1 MMPSAVAKK
10 KVHHPK
16 STPPTLLDDG
26 RDDIETAVTNTNTI
40 RPLQQ
45 VYHTMKKGDLLCR
58 LLRKCNVWKFLAI
71 ASVSL
76 HFYRNLQSVHDY
88 GIPISTISQWDN
100 MPVEQMASA
109 DNLIHMSNVQGEK
122 RVLREVNTQ
131 QNWAEESNL
140 DVCARART
148 IKTSATFYSWKGQ
161 CRSPDWLVSQT
172 MKGEDGRLTLATIIP
187 ALKRDGYEIMLKLM
201 ESIEMETVPPNE
213 VVIALSDVGRDEE
226 NAFCNSFLKNLTDVF
241 SKSPIKLICIG
252 ERMTAGRAR
261 NIAAKSSTSELLS
274 MMDSD
279 DTESPIRNEVSKNI
293 FECRGG
299 KLKIFLHSF
308 FQSYGQKKTPS
319 AIPDGYK
326 CAEHENGTELL
337 LGEQLYD
344 LLKVSHNRLWIHAP
358 IHHGWPVVHR
368 SVFTE
373 VSYSSLYKGE
383 DALFIRDVMYS
394 FGRHNNTALFLK
406 RPLGFYVK
414 SGQSYKDLQ

>member
-1 MMPSAVAKK
+1 M
-10 KVHHPK
+10 
-16 STPPTLLDDG
+16 
-26 RDDIETAVTNTNTI
+26 
-40 RPLQQ
+40 
-45 VYHTMKKGDLLCR
+45 
-58 LLRKCNVWKFLAI
+58 
-71 ASVSL
+71 
-76 HFYRNLQSVHDY
+76 
-88 GIPISTISQWDN
+88 
-100 MPVEQMASA
+100 
-109 DNLIHMSNVQGEK
+109 
-122 RVLREVNTQ
+122 
-131 QNWAEESNL
+131 
-140 DVCARART
+140 
-148 IKTSATFYSWKGQ
+148 
-161 CRSPDWLVSQT
+161 
-172 MKGEDGRLTLATIIP
+172 
-187 ALKRDGYEIMLKLM
+187 
-201 ESIEMETVPPNE
+201 
-213 VVIALSDVGRDEE
+213 SDVGRDEE

-241 SKSPIKLICIG
+241 SKSPIKLICIE

-337 LGEQLYD
+337 LGEKLYD
-344 LLKVSHNRLWIHAP
+344 LLKVSHNRLWIHDGS
-358 IHHGWPVVHR
+358 IHHGWPTVHR

-394 FGRHNNTALFLK
+394 LTTLRCF
-406 RPLGFYVK
+406 
-414 SGQSYKDLQ
+414 SKDPWAFM